1 MVAALP
7 LAAKVAPAPAPP
19 TAQVQPREV
28 VEAVTTARAA
38 KPIVVIPPRPRDAAA
53 AQLPAPPCVR
63 AVVLLPVKGVKDH
76 VLELVKP
83 HVPEVAMSVVWGHAR
98 IIVNI
103 HVKIVVN
110 FLESLSNL

>member
-1 MVAALP
+1 MGAEHQHAVKAARVHVLRI
-7 LAAKVAPAPAPP
+7 AK
-19 TAQVQPREV
+19 VQPRGQTLV
-28 VEAVTTARAA
+28 AMAALTAA
-38 KPIVVIPPRPRDAAA
+38 PIVAIPPHPQDAAA
-53 AQLPAPPCVR
+53 AQLPAPLCVR

-76 VLELVKP
+76 VLELVKA

>member
-1 MVAALP
+1 M
-7 LAAKVAPAPAPP
+7 PAPP

-28 VEAVTTARAA
+28 VEAVMTARAA
-38 KPIVVIPPRPRDAAA
+38 KQIVVIPPRPRDAAA
-53 AQLPAPPCVR
+53 ALPGVPLCVR

-76 VLELVKP
+76 VLELVKA

-103 HVKIVVN
+103 RVDIVVN
-110 FLESLSNL
+110 FLKSLSNL